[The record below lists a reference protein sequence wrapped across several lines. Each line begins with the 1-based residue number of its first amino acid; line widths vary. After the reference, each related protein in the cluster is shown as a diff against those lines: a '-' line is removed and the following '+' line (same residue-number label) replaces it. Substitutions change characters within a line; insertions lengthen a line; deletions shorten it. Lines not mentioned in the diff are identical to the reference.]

1 MRFSILSALFVS
13 VALIGGAGWFKTT
26 NVKNPP
32 QTITPVDR
40 ASDSGLD
47 TYTPTSVADL
57 SANSLDEGGANLTTT
72 DLVGRQLISD
82 YLSLAGGSDV
92 SEESLTKLGE
102 KYANS
107 IAEIESSTKIDPST
121 LTTVSDTKAN
131 LEKYSE
137 ELSLV
142 ENSRVDELNRISE
155 NESVANESLIYKT
168 AGDIS
173 SIYEDAGERLMSI
186 SVPSSLLTLH
196 TNLVNSYLSVSAGM
210 KSLSK
215 VEEDSVLSFAGVI
228 SAQSGIKA
236 GQTIVRDI
244 VEILIKNDAAS

>member
-32 QTITPVDR
+32 QSITSVDR
-40 ASDSGLD
+40 ASGSGLD
-47 TYTPTSVADL
+47 TYTPTNVADL
-57 SANSLDEGGANLTTT
+57 STNSLDNEGANLTTT

-82 YLSLAGGSDV
+82 YLSLAGGNAV
-92 SEESLTKLGE
+92 SEESLTQLGE

-107 IAEIESSTKIDPST
+107 IADIENSTKIDPST
-121 LTTVSDTKAN
+121 LTTVPDTKTN

-137 ELSLV
+137 ELSLI

-155 NESVANESLIYKT
+155 NESVANESLVYKT

-173 SIYEDAGERLMSI
+173 SIYEDAGDRLMKM

-210 KSLSK
+210 KSLSQ
-215 VEEDSVLSFAGVI
+215 VDEDSILSFAGVI
-228 SAQSGIKA
+228 SAQSGIQA

-244 VEILIKNDAAS
+244 VEILIKNDVAS